1 VVLTACWVTLRGCLG
16 DAKSSLGDANS
27 LLGDAKSSRGDAKS
41 SRGDAKSSRGDAKS
55 SRGDAKTASYNFQL
69 GLETVPLKLRFLS
82 SVLSVLQLRAQSPSK
97 NAVLALTVRAKICRE
112 NGTISV
118 KNRHL
123 TVSKPNWKL

>member
-69 GLETVPLKLRFLS
+69 GLETEPLKLRFLS

-97 NAVLALTVRAKICRE
+97 NAVLTLTVRAKICRE

>member
-69 GLETVPLKLRFLS
+69 GLETEPLKLRFLS